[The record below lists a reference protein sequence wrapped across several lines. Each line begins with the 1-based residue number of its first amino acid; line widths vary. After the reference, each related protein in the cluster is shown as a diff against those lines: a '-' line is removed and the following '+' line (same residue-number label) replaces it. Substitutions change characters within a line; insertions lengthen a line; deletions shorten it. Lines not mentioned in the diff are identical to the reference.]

1 MGVYIPNM
9 EKPKSCWEC
18 PLYDSE
24 YPWTCDLFD
33 AYCPLIDI
41 VTCRECIHWYNDA
54 DCGMACEFTNM
65 GQPSDGF
72 CNWGERRTETLDERI
87 KRGLKEM
94 RPNLEWVEKRRS
106 E

>member
-1 MGVYIPNM
+1 MIAIPNM

-41 VTCRECIHWYNDA
+41 VTCGECKWWNEETHGCNR
-54 DCGMACEFTNM
+54 N
-65 GQPSDGF
+65 PSVEPWWETDF
-72 CNWGERRTETLDERI
+72 CSYGERRE
-87 KRGLKEM
+87 
-94 RPNLEWVEKRRS
+94 
-106 E
+106 